1 MTKENIPVVESPLS
15 GAIGDIGE
23 VRDHL
28 QAAQSYLRV
37 GTVQLTDH
45 RAPGETNEPRQ
56 AHLRAR
62 THGHHHQN
70 VHVGDAARE
79 PQEATGICNLDLS
92 NVADTSL
99 TSSIFTEG
107 GMDLDAMSV
116 PSRPTSARI
125 ERPGRR
131 VRPASSRPHLP
142 ALALEDNR
150 LYKEFIRFSRGAW
163 TVDIGQVAP
172 AAASAVLVQP
182 ETRKKSVNHMELG
195 SFLEF
200 LKWADIVPRLTNSLV
215 AHGLY
220 DCISRDCAAA
230 GLDGKMGHLGWVG
243 FQQCVGMIAALV
255 CLPQVLSN
263 DVLQLLQA
271 SSGKQFGIFPSE
283 VARQEC
289 EDGATSAFLEMFA
302 SQKQFNRFSSQEAKN
317 KGRTMK
323 LDQAVAVIHA
333 LKCNP
338 MFITP
343 SLVAQ
348 EFRKVARSSSS
359 AQLVSPRAVNAA
371 TIRFE
376 QFRAMMKAICHRI
389 GPCLVIRTVCIS
401 LASHSAGV
409 RTLRRDAEEPFDNGA
424 PNPPHKPNPK
434 AFLRPTRPSTA
445 PRGLRPAS
453 RPPLEIKA
461 ENFLRPAPPK
471 WRPGGH
477 VDLKAQARK
486 THTTASSTMLSHSTF
501 KGQNEF
507 DQEELDFRRLCQ
519 EELAANSSHINPH
532 GGAPQAKL
540 YDKNLLP
547 ADMNDEQQ
555 RARHWAETHGH
566 SHKKVH
572 AQRQHVLEE
581 QQHIAGQGGH
591 AAPGDLPH
599 GGAPQ
604 AKLYDKNLLPADM
617 NDEQQRAQHWAETHG
632 HSHKQVFAQRQHVL
646 EEQQHI
652 AGQGGHAAP
661 GDLPHGGAPQAKL
674 YDKNLLPADMNDER
688 QRAQHWAETHG
699 HKHSLSVSASSE
711 RSRKGSPERSL
722 RRLERK
728 AREDYARMLEMNNEV
743 SLHYSIA
750 SWIDRTPIQTQGETN
765 EVVDVLFS
773 GGRVIRG
780 GRDKEPEHLV
790 PTAPAGRDGL
800 RPVRGHKRLCPDP
813 VYESVPVLRT
823 PDHESVNTSE
833 HRRGEMILRQAHEMA
848 NKATSDA
855 M

>member
-547 ADMNDEQQ
+547 ADMNDE
-555 RARHWAETHGH
+555 
-566 SHKKVH
+566 
-572 AQRQHVLEE
+572 
-581 QQHIAGQGGH
+581 
-591 AAPGDLPH
+591 
-599 GGAPQ
+599 
-604 AKLYDKNLLPADM
+604 
-617 NDEQQRAQHWAETHG
+617 
-632 HSHKQVFAQRQHVL
+632 
-646 EEQQHI
+646 
-652 AGQGGHAAP
+652 
-661 GDLPHGGAPQAKL
+661 
-674 YDKNLLPADMNDER
+674 R

>member
-555 RARHWAETHGH
+555 RAPHWAETHGH

-572 AQRQHVLEE
+572 AQHVLEE

-591 AAPGDLPH
+591 AAPDYH
-599 GGAPQ
+599 
-604 AKLYDKNLLPADM
+604 
-617 NDEQQRAQHWAETHG
+617 
-632 HSHKQVFAQRQHVL
+632 
-646 EEQQHI
+646 
-652 AGQGGHAAP
+652 
-661 GDLPHGGAPQAKL
+661 PHGGAPQAKL

-823 PDHESVNTSE
+823 PDHGSVNTSE